1 MGNIYESPDKG
12 KTIYKKETGQ
22 SFKSR
27 VLVKKGDN
35 MSDNTKEFNKA
46 LKEKL
51 EDTFGKEFVNDKI
64 VIMGLNDDKEVDD
77 E

>member
-1 MGNIYESPDKG
+1 M
-12 KTIYKKETGQ
+12 
-22 SFKSR
+22 
-27 VLVKKGDN
+27 

-64 VIMGLNDDKEVDD
+64 IIMGLNDDKEEQDN

>member
-1 MGNIYESPDKG
+1 MNAN
-12 KTIYKKETGQ
+12 
-22 SFKSR
+22 
-27 VLVKKGDN
+27 V
-35 MSDNTKEFNKA
+35 KEFNKA

-77 E
+77 DI